1 MKQFLILILLVI
13 LALPVLAHDANEK
26 DPSIGIMEAQ
36 LAAMGR
42 KPPTEKQI
50 ADEHAAVAGTWELF
64 WNRESQGIRI
74 FTGRTDDVW
83 QKHYQTK
90 DLKEDLRY
98 EIYWPSQTQ
107 YDRMQI
113 QFTNQI
119 GGSRKTF
126 SYIFDDKDTMVF
138 TNVDKDSERYG
149 IMDIYKRIK

>member
-1 MKQFLILILLVI
+1 M
-13 LALPVLAHDANEK
+13 ALPVLAQDANEK

-64 WNRESQGIRI
+64 WDGESQGIRV
-74 FTGRTDDVW
+74 FTGRTGDAW

-90 DLKEDLRY
+90 DLDNIFIKEDLRY

-126 SYIFDDKDTMVF
+126 SYIFEDRSDAAMIAHR
-138 TNVDKDSERYG
+138 ERPFLG
-149 IMDIYKRIK
+149 QLQTDHRER